1 MQTSQGLQAGAWVV
15 VLKDLLQP
23 PTPLGQV
30 HGPRLGESGTMAKAA
45 TFEQPL
51 PWRHLLDHKQ
61 RAGQLAQGAPD
72 GIEMEHP
79 LTPLAHDLQS
89 QHPTTGTP
97 PQNDNL
103 LGLTQL
109 GGLGRHSLG
118 DLGRIKAARPTKT
131 GMVSPVGRSAMGQEV
146 VNPSGRQGQWK
157 APHEGLGPRA
167 GRINGRLEVGQPST
181 APGLLKAS

>member
-23 PTPLGQV
+23 PTPPGQV
-30 HGPRLGESGTMAKAA
+30 HRPGLGESGAMAKAA
-45 TFEQPL
+45 AFEQPL
-51 PWRHLLDHKQ
+51 PGSHLLDHKQ
-61 RAGQLAQGAPD
+61 RAGQWAQGAPN
-72 GIEMEHP
+72 GIEMEHH
-79 LTPLAHDLQS
+79 LAPLAHDLQS

-97 PQNDNL
+97 SQNDHL

-118 DLGRIKAARPTKT
+118 NLASIEAARPTKT
-131 GMVSPVGRSAMGQEV
+131 GVVGPVGRSAMGQEV
-146 VNPSGRQGQWK
+146 VHLRGPQGQWK

-167 GRINGRLEVGQPST
+167 GRINGRLEVGQPSA